1 MTPLPPS
8 TLTPADLARLLEGA
22 QQGPHYSVR
31 AALALADGQPPPR
44 IAALVA
50 GLTARKRAL
59 WTAIAGVTRTPAPPD
74 DAGLTRLAAWERE
87 ALLALRPEH
96 LALRVDGRTVADQVL
111 EHMRETLWTA
121 GQIAAHA
128 NQVRLA

>member
-1 MTPLPPS
+1 MTTPP
-8 TLTPADLARLLEGA
+8 TLTPADLARLLGEAHG
-22 QQGPHYSVR
+22 GPHYSVR

-59 WTAIAGVTRTPAPPD
+59 WTAVAGVTRTPPPPD
-74 DAGLTRLAAWERE
+74 DAGLTRLAAWEQE
-87 ALLALRPEH
+87 ALRALRPED
-96 LALRVDGRTVADQVL
+96 LAARLDGRTVADGLL
-111 EHMRETLWTA
+111 EHVREMLWTA

-128 NQVRLA
+128 NRVRLA